1 METKNSPNATDFVKK
16 YSTKKKKRSFKRKFD
31 GKQACSAPVCDD
43 NAENIDWFVAC
54 LIFLFLSV
62 ALREMFST
70 TDAE

>member
-1 METKNSPNATDFVKK
+1 METKNTPNATGFVKK
-16 YSTKKKKRSFKRKFD
+16 SSTKKKKRSFKRKFD

-54 LIFLFLSV
+54 LMFLFLSV